1 MDDNELLVSVDYV
14 IKKLGFQD
22 TAYKIALQKICEFI
36 SNEGIDLYFNEPT
49 HGTDCK
55 QDIEM
60 LFDNDGNSMG
70 ALIGNGYSYLHN
82 DKPLKKSLS
91 LYLSSISP
99 NPCFAIQ
106 QYLYNDN
113 KFYVTDNEGTWAREK
128 HLKPEN
134 AFFDKEQIKSIAKY
148 NSNNID
154 GVTKAL
160 ALIARDMAETKG
172 GKFKSGNKVNASSF
186 KNFVIQLAKNYDIPQ
201 GYLSSLDDK
210 LNKALNELDLKEISK
225 K

>member
-1 MDDNELLVSVDYV
+1 MNNELLVSVDYV
-14 IKKLGFQD
+14 IKKLGLQD
-22 TAYKIALQKICEFI
+22 TTKKIALQKICEFI
-36 SNEGIDLYFNEPT
+36 SNEDIDLYFDEPT
-49 HGTDCK
+49 HGTDCE

-60 LFDNDGNSMG
+60 LFDNDGNSTG

-91 LYLSSISP
+91 LNLSLISTP
-99 NPCFAIQ
+99 PCFAIQ

-134 AFFDKEQIKSIAKY
+134 VFFNKEQINSIAKF

-160 ALIARDMAETKG
+160 ALIARDMADTKG

-186 KNFVIQLAKNYDIPQ
+186 KEFVIKLAKDYDISQ
-201 GYLSSLDDK
+201 GYLTSLDDK
-210 LNKALNELDLKEISK
+210 LNNALNALELKEVSK
-225 K
+225 KK